1 MAGRGEGT
9 TPDRIETSE
18 DAWKRVQQEHRKI
31 VALLTDLGEAKGPER
46 ILEVVNELG
55 GILPGHFADEEGPR
69 GFFEEIRM
77 LRPDMDPRLRRL
89 HQQHGE
95 IVQAL
100 DAVVAQ
106 AAAKTK
112 NPAGIERTTSALC
125 EMLRAHE
132 RIENQLIT
140 DFYLTDEGG
149 AG

>member
-1 MAGRGEGT
+1 MAGRDQGT
-9 TPDRIETSE
+9 TSETIETSE
-18 DAWKRVQQEHRKI
+18 DAWKRVQREHRKI

-46 ILEVVNELG
+46 ILELANELG
-55 GILPGHFADEEGPR
+55 GILPGHFSDEEGPL

-77 LRPDMDPRLRRL
+77 LRPDMDRRLRRL
-89 HQQHGE
+89 QRQHGE

-112 NPAGIERTTSALC
+112 NPAGIERRTSALC
-125 EMLRAHE
+125 KMLRAHE